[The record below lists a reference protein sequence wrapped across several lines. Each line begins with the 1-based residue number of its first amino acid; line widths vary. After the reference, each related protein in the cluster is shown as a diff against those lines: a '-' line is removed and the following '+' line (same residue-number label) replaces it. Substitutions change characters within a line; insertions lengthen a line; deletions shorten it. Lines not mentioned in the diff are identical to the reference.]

1 MQQLQEQ
8 INKLTERVNQLE
20 RVENIDNIKLWK
32 EIVLGRKVGADDPAI
47 TTQVSITI
55 GAGGG
60 TSTDDVVDY
69 PDGFLKIKLQDG
81 TLAYIPYYEGS
92 RF

>member
-1 MQQLQEQ
+1 MDPLQQQ
-8 INKLTERVNQLE
+8 INNLTERVSQLE
-20 RVENIDNIKLWK
+20 KVENIDNIKLWK

-47 TTQVSITI
+47 TTQISVTI

-60 TSTDDVVDY
+60 TSIEDVVDY
-69 PDGFLKIKLQDG
+69 PDGFLRVKLQDG
-81 TLAYIPYYEGS
+81 TLAYLPYYNGA